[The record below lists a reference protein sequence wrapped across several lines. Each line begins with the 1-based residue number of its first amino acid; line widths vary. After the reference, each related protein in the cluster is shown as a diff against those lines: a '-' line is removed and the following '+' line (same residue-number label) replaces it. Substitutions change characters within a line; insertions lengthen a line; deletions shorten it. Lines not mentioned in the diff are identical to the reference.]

1 MNHQQLVIAIAR
13 RLPEHSRREIA
24 DVLEMMVVVCVEQLS
39 QPGQVVQIADLG
51 RLSIDV
57 HSLHASGAVR
67 KTLTGQH
74 GARQPETLTRVV
86 GRFRPARRLRQA
98 IESVIKEEEVC

>member
-13 RLPEHSRREIA
+13 RLPDRSRREVA
-24 DVLEMMVVVCVEQLS
+24 EVLEMLVNVCVEQLS

-57 HSLHASGAVR
+57 HPLRASGVVCS
-67 KTLTGQH
+67 QH
-74 GARQPETLTRVV
+74 GARQAETLTRLV
-86 GRFRPARRLRQA
+86 GRFRPAPRLRQA
-98 IESVIKEEEVC
+98 IETVIKEEVY

>member
-13 RLPEHSRREIA
+13 RLPDRSRREVA
-24 DVLEMMVVVCVEQLS
+24 DVLEMLVNVCIEQLS

-57 HSLHASGAVR
+57 HPLRASGAVR

-74 GARQPETLTRVV
+74 GARQPETLNRMV
-86 GRFRPARRLRQA
+86 GRFRPTPRLRGA
-98 IESVIKEEEVC
+98 IESVIKEEVN